1 MTSSLG
7 IIIRDGLE
15 SDIPKC
21 QQIETSYDADQAW
34 QMNIQQLSHETR
46 ITFRQERL
54 PYPIEYDH
62 PIDEARLKLALQKE
76 QCFLVIE
83 EKSSSDILGYLTM
96 RAEKVY
102 QTAYIQDIVIEEDAR
117 RHGLGMRLLRA
128 GRHWAMQHDV
138 QKLIAEIQM
147 KNYPAIEFIKH
158 AGFTFCGYNDRYF
171 PNQEIAVLFA
181 QSLI

>member
-7 IIIRDGLE
+7 IIIRDALE
-15 SDIPKC
+15 SDILNC
-21 QQIETSYDADQAW
+21 LQINTVYEADHAW
-34 QMNIQQLSHETR
+34 QMNIQQLNNETR

-54 PYPIEYDH
+54 PYSINFEHHVDKS
-62 PIDEARLKLALQKE
+62 RLKFSLGQE
-76 QCFLVIE
+76 HCYLVIE
-83 EKSSSDILGYLTM
+83 EKSSRDLLGYLTM
-96 RAEKVY
+96 RAENVY

-128 GRHWAMQHDV
+128 GQRWAMQHDV
-138 QKLIAEIQM
+138 HKLIAEIQM
-147 KNYPAIEFIKH
+147 KNYPAIEFIKQ

-181 QSLI
+181 QSLV